1 MVRHA
6 DPARPTEAFGIYAL
20 AGKATAV
27 IGPFLIGVTVVATEN
42 ARLGAVPLIFL
53 FAIGLVL
60 LIWVDPEGDQTPA
73 ADGEVAA

>member
-1 MVRHA
+1 M
-6 DPARPTEAFGIYAL
+6 
-20 AGKATAV
+20 
-27 IGPFLIGVTVVATEN
+27 VATEN

-73 ADGEVAA
+73 GDGEVAA